1 MIFRALQFAALL
13 LVLAG
18 VEAGHATDAG
28 MAAGDKA
35 VTLSAVTLDI
45 VQNGRKAGSTK
56 VPPGRSVD
64 IVEVREGRAKV
75 AAAPFLSGWVAFS
88 DLKTVAAGPVPAAKD
103 QVEIAGDAPPPAG
116 LRPETQ
122 TQSTRKQ
129 ASRIDIK
136 ETRTSN
142 EIVGEGESRC
152 RGIEHS
158 VSFVPTLT
166 RGSDLEGKEAVL
178 RFYLIVMQED
188 KEKTE
193 SSKAERRVVI
203 DGDSFKMKKTFY
215 KPAVRRL
222 KDIAL
227 PPESESLE
235 PIEHSYMEGQC
246 SCCRDLRHGELVGW
260 YAELL
265 DGAKVV
271 SKTQSSLDKKASE
284 ALESSLAQGAL

>member
-1 MIFRALQFAALL
+1 MIFRVLQFGALL
-13 LVLAG
+13 VVLAG
-18 VEAGHATDAG
+18 VQAGHAADAG
-28 MAAGDKA
+28 MAEGDKA

-75 AAAPFLSGWVAFS
+75 SAAPFLSGWVEFS
-88 DLKTVAAGPVPAAKD
+88 DLQTVAVAPSSAA
-103 QVEIAGDAPPPAG
+103 QGELPPAG
-116 LRPETQ
+116 QQPETQ
-122 TQSTRKQ
+122 AKAARQQ

-136 ETRTSN
+136 ETKKSK
-142 EIVGEGESRC
+142 EIAADGESKC
-152 RGIEHS
+152 RGIEHFF
-158 VSFVPTLT
+158 SFVPTLT
-166 RGSDLEGKEAVL
+166 RGSDLEGKEAIL
-178 RFYLIVMQED
+178 RFYLIVMQQD

-203 DGDSFKMKKTFY
+203 GGKSFKTKKTFY

-227 PPESESLE
+227 SPQSESLK
-235 PIEHSYMEGQC
+235 PIEHGYMEWQC
-246 SCCRDLRHGELVGW
+246 SCCRDLQNGELAGW

-265 DGAKVV
+265 DGDKVV
-271 SKTQSSLDKKASE
+271 SKTQSSLDAKASE

>member
-1 MIFRALQFAALL
+1 MKLRALKSGAFLVVLL
-13 LVLAG
+13 G
-18 VEAGHATDAG
+18 VEAVHATDAG

-64 IVEVREGRAKV
+64 IVEVQEGRAKV

-142 EIVGEGESRC
+142 EIVGEGESKC

-188 KEKTE
+188 EEKTK
-193 SSKAERRVVI
+193 SSKAERRIVVN
-203 DGDSFKMKKTFY
+203 GDSFKTRKTFY

-222 KDIAL
+222 KDVAL
-227 PPESESLE
+227 PLE
-235 PIEHSYMEGQC
+235 NVAVKTIDHDYTEWQC
-246 SCCRDLRHGELVGW
+246 NCCRDLRHGEFVGW

-265 DGAKVV
+265 DGDKVV
-271 SKTQSSLDKKASE
+271 SKTQSSLDAKASE